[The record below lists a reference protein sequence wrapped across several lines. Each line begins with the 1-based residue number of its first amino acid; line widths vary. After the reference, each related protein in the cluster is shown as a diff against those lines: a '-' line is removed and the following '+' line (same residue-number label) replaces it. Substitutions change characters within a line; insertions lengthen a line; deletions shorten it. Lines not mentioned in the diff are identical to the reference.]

1 MNNISEH
8 YKYSLKHFKTDI
20 ISKNVKEDRYL
31 SHKLMERIKE
41 LVELEYH
48 VDLNESKFKLVFD
61 EEEISNLLSEK
72 KNIIKIFKPSYV
84 LLSTKELN
92 YISKIKLK

>member
-1 MNNISEH
+1 
-8 YKYSLKHFKTDI
+8 
-20 ISKNVKEDRYL
+20 
-31 SHKLMERIKE
+31 MERIKE